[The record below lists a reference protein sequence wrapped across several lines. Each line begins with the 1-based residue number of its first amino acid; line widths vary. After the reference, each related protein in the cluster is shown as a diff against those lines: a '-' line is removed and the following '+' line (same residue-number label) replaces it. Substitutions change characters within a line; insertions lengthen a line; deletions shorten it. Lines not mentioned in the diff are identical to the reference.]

1 MKRETKRKIE
11 TPYEPFIY
19 IVTRVKGSTIHARR
33 LKDGKTVCRDAS
45 RIKPLKTGKSGKHNE
60 SVDNNQSKIVVPL
73 SNEYYT
79 KQKLSNIV
87 NTEMIDQQ
95 ESIQEAAQPRRSTR
109 NRVSTFETQLRDYYS
124 N

>member
-1 MKRETKRKIE
+1 M
-11 TPYEPFIY
+11 
-19 IVTRVKGSTIHARR
+19 
-33 LKDGKTVCRDAS
+33 
-45 RIKPLKTGKSGKHNE
+45 
-60 SVDNNQSKIVVPL
+60 DNNQSKIVVPL

-79 KQKLSNIV
+79 KQKLSNTV

-109 NRVSTFETQLRDYYS
+109 NRVSTFGTQLRDYYS